1 MWIESWPL
9 IRSSNFSVAATVTG
23 DLTRKRPHP
32 EDRHSSRALSIN
44 PANTID
50 PQELPT
56 AELAHPRFTR
66 DVRGVRRKET
76 SKTMPLLQAAEI
88 LVVVGVLL
96 CLVNPFIPMQSSI
109 KSILN
114 AVGSDCGSC
123 VAAQRVRALSF
134 AIPHAHRIVKDEF
147 RQPTRT

>member
-1 MWIESWPL
+1 
-9 IRSSNFSVAATVTG
+9 
-23 DLTRKRPHP
+23 
-32 EDRHSSRALSIN
+32 
-44 PANTID
+44 
-50 PQELPT
+50 
-56 AELAHPRFTR
+56 
-66 DVRGVRRKET
+66 
-76 SKTMPLLQAAEI
+76 MPLLQAAEI

-147 RQPTRT
+147 RQQHGHEMRTQRSNNVARQTTA